1 MPLLIEA
8 IFSNT
13 IDSTTANRKVHPRDY
28 WAMVSGV
35 TPGSLIS
42 GGFRQHLPFYT
53 NYNVV
58 TAPNAFAVGSSTSR
72 ALVPV
77 IADFSSG
84 GDNTGNNWLL
94 SFTGGLVITDTTTNE
109 TTVVSGPLFVTTVAS
124 NWTITQDA
132 SRNCNITCTSIGSQ
146 ARTPYLLNLNANTDA
161 NDQTQT
167 SPTVF
172 SIELLSP
179 AGGSVFSQDLSIP
192 LDGSLPFIQVPSAT
206 ITTTGQYATLIKTR
220 FFKPLSEGGSNSYP
234 YVLQYKYQVIP
245 TVLTAPVL
253 TAGATA
259 SLYSWLT
266 NDLYYITDL
275 QVNLDTRAVTH
286 RHGTVTMRPNDTIN
300 FAILFNNGT
309 AGVDPVATDIK
320 LAVRGF
326 SNNGPYAL
334 WSAAT
339 VTTVAVSGDT
349 YYSITMTAS
358 DLDLLS
364 GQASNL
370 LSGSNTNQSLLGEI
384 QWTTSLGTFSSN
396 TFTINVPSEVV
407 REPDV

>member
-13 IDSTTANRKVHPRDY
+13 VDSTSANRKTHPRDY

-35 TPGSLIS
+35 TPGSIIS
-42 GGFRQHLPFYT
+42 GGFRQDYGFYT

-58 TAPNAFAVGSSTSR
+58 TAPSAFAVGSSTSR
-72 ALVPV
+72 ALVAV
-77 IADFSSG
+77 IADRSSG
-84 GDNTGNNWLL
+84 GNNTGNNWL
-94 SFTGGLVITDTTTNE
+94 FTSTAGLVITDKTSNE

-124 NWTITQDA
+124 NWTVTQDA
-132 SRNCNITCTSIGSQ
+132 TRNCNITCTSIGSGG
-146 ARTPYLLNLNANTDA
+146 RTPYLLNLNTNSDT
-161 NDQTQT
+161 NNQTQT

-179 AGGSVFSQDLSIP
+179 TGSSVFNQDVAIP
-192 LDGSLPFIQVPSAT
+192 LDGSLPFIQVPSAA

-220 FFKPLSEGGSNSYP
+220 YFKPLGEGGYLAWAST
-234 YVLQYKYQVIP
+234 VLYKYQVIP
-245 TVLTAPVL
+245 TALTAPSS
-253 TAGATA
+253 AIGNATM
-259 SLYSWLT
+259 YSWLT
-266 NDLYYITDL
+266 NDYYYLTDL

-286 RHGTVTMRPNDTIN
+286 RHGTVTLRPNDTVN

-309 AGVDPVATDIK
+309 AGIDPIATDIRI
-320 LAVRGF
+320 AVRGS

-349 YYSITMTAS
+349 YYSITMTAI
-358 DLDLLS
+358 DEDLLS
-364 GQASNL
+364 IQAKNIL
-370 LSGSNTNQSLLGEI
+370 AGTANEFLIGEI
-384 QWTTSLGTFSSN
+384 QWTTSKGTYSSN
-396 TFTINVPSEVV
+396 TFTINVPTEVV

>member
-42 GGFRQHLPFYT
+42 GGFRQHQPFYA

-94 SFTGGLVITDTTTNE
+94 SFTAGLVITDTTTNE

-132 SRNCNITCTSIGSQ
+132 SRNCNITCTSIGLGG
-146 ARTPYLLNLNANTDA
+146 RTPYLLNLNANSNA
-161 NDQTQT
+161 NNQTQT

-179 AGGSVFSQDLSIP
+179 TGGSVFSEDVAIP
-192 LDGSLPFIQVPSAT
+192 LDGSLPFVQVPSAT
-206 ITTTGQYATLIKTR
+206 ITTTGQYSALIKTR

-253 TAGATA
+253 ITGATA

-286 RHGTVTMRPNDTIN
+286 RHGTVAMRPNDTIN

-320 LAVRGF
+320 LAVRGS

-358 DLDLLS
+358 DLDLLA
-364 GQASNL
+364 GQASSL
-370 LSGSNTNQSLLGEI
+370 LSGSNTDQSLIGEI

-396 TFTINVPSEVV
+396 TFPINVPNEVV
-407 REPDV
+407 RETDV

>member
-13 IDSTTANRKVHPRDY
+13 IESTTANRKVHPRDY

-35 TPGSLIS
+35 TPGSIIS
-42 GGFRQHLPFYT
+42 GGFRQHQSFYT
-53 NYNVV
+53 NFNVV

-72 ALVPV
+72 ALVAV

-84 GDNTGNNWLL
+84 GNNNGNNWLF
-94 SFTGGLVITDTTTNE
+94 SSTAGLVITDTTTNE

-124 NWTITQDA
+124 NWTISQDA
-132 SRNCNITCTSIGSQ
+132 SRNCNITCTSIGSGG
-146 ARTPYLLNLNANTDA
+146 RTPYLLNLNANT
-161 NDQTQT
+161 NQNSQTQT
-167 SPTVF
+167 SPTVY

-179 AGGSVFSQDLSIP
+179 VGASVFSQDVAIP
-192 LDGSLPFIQVPSAT
+192 LDGSLPFVQVPSAT
-206 ITTTGQYATLIKTR
+206 ITTTGQYAALIKTR
-220 FFKPLSEGGSNSYP
+220 FFKPLSQGGTNEYP
-234 YVLQYKYQVIP
+234 YMLQYKYQVIP

-253 TAGATA
+253 TTGATA

-320 LAVRGF
+320 LAVRGS
-326 SNNGPYAL
+326 SNNGPYTL

-349 YYSITMTAS
+349 YYSIIMTAS
-358 DLDLLS
+358 DLDLLA

-370 LSGSNTNQSLLGEI
+370 LSGSNTHQSFLGEI
-384 QWTTSLGTFSSN
+384 QWTTSLGAFSSN
-396 TFTINVPSEVV
+396 TFTINVPNKVV
-407 REPDV
+407 RETDV

>member
-192 LDGSLPFIQVPSAT
+192 LDGSLPFVQVPSAT

-220 FFKPLSEGGSNSYP
+220 FFKPLSQGGSNSYP

-286 RHGTVTMRPNDTIN
+286 RHGTVTMRPNDTTN

-370 LSGSNTNQSLLGEI
+370 LSGSNADQSFLGEI
-384 QWTTSLGTFSSN
+384 QWTTSLGAFSSN
-396 TFTINVPSEVV
+396 TFAINVPNKVI
-407 REPDV
+407 RETDV

>member
-192 LDGSLPFIQVPSAT
+192 LDGSLPFVQVPSAT

-220 FFKPLSEGGSNSYP
+220 FFKPLSQGGSNSYP

-370 LSGSNTNQSLLGEI
+370 LSGSNADQSFLGEI
-384 QWTTSLGTFSSN
+384 QWTTSLGAFSSN
-396 TFTINVPSEVV
+396 TFAINVPNKVI
-407 REPDV
+407 RETDV

>member
-13 IDSTTANRKVHPRDY
+13 VDSTSANRKTHPRDY

-35 TPGSLIS
+35 TPGSIIS
-42 GGFRQHLPFYT
+42 GGFRQHEGFYT

-58 TAPNAFAVGSSTSR
+58 TAPSAFAVGSSTSR
-72 ALVPV
+72 ALVAV
-77 IADFSSG
+77 IADRSSG
-84 GDNTGNNWLL
+84 GDNTGNNWL
-94 SFTGGLVITDTTTNE
+94 FTSTAGLVITDKTSNE

-124 NWTITQDA
+124 NWTVTQDA
-132 SRNCNITCTSIGSQ
+132 TRNCNITCTSIGSGG
-146 ARTPYLLNLNANTDA
+146 RTPYLLNLNTNSDT
-161 NDQTQT
+161 NNQTQT

-179 AGGSVFSQDLSIP
+179 TGSSVFNQDVAIP
-192 LDGSLPFIQVPSAT
+192 LDGSLPFIQVPSAA

-220 FFKPLSEGGSNSYP
+220 YFKPLGEGGYLAYAST
-234 YVLQYKYQVIP
+234 VLYKYQVIP
-245 TVLTAPVL
+245 TALTAPSS
-253 TAGATA
+253 AIGNATM
-259 SLYSWLT
+259 YSWLT
-266 NDLYYITDL
+266 NDYYYLTDL

-286 RHGTVTMRPNDTIN
+286 RHGTVTLRPNDTVN

-309 AGVDPVATDIK
+309 SGVDPVATDIK
-320 LAVRGF
+320 LAVRGS
-326 SNNGPYAL
+326 SNNGAYAL

-349 YYSITMTAS
+349 YYSITMTAI
-358 DLDLLS
+358 DEDLLS
-364 GQASNL
+364 IQAKNIL
-370 LSGSNTNQSLLGEI
+370 AGTANESLIGEI
-384 QWTTSLGTFSSN
+384 QWTTSKGTYSSN
-396 TFTINVPSEVV
+396 TFTINVPTEVV